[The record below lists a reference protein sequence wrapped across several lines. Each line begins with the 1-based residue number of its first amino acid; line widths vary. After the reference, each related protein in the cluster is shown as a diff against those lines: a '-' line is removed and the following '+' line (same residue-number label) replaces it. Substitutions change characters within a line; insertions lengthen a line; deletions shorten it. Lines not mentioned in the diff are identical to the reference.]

1 MEHTPTNDVPRND
14 ETTEQKD
21 EKKDFSKIMSEFL
34 NSLSDV
40 FPEVSAQINT
50 ACEIN
55 PEEMKEYCKRVYP
68 ERFFDIIYQ
77 NEEIFTD
84 PEINTNFIPNID
96 FKKLWGFSG
105 VSDTTKAT
113 IWKYLQL
120 ITLSVVSEID
130 SDVNFGDTA
139 KLFEA
144 INSDSFKEKLGE
156 TLNNIQSAFVDENGE
171 PTLSETDIP
180 NRDDIHDHLQS
191 MLNGKIGQLANEIA
205 EETAKELDVDM
216 SNPESMTD
224 IFSKVIKN
232 PTKLMGLVKSI
243 GTKLEDKIK
252 SGELKESE
260 LMEEASE
267 MMKNMKN
274 MPGMG
279 DIGKMMS
286 SMGMPGMPGMGGK
299 TKVNMGAMQTKLD
312 ENIKR
317 AKTRERLVE
326 KIDTRKREKTL
337 QEEVNR
343 LKAELMANDSKRM
356 EEMLE
361 MYGDSQEDS
370 KGRPNVNS
378 SGEKKKKK
386 KKNKDKK

>member
-1 MEHTPTNDVPRND
+1 
-14 ETTEQKD
+14 
-21 EKKDFSKIMSEFL
+21 
-34 NSLSDV
+34 
-40 FPEVSAQINT
+40 
-50 ACEIN
+50 
-55 PEEMKEYCKRVYP
+55 
-68 ERFFDIIYQ
+68 
-77 NEEIFTD
+77 
-84 PEINTNFIPNID
+84 
-96 FKKLWGFSG
+96 
-105 VSDTTKAT
+105 
-113 IWKYLQL
+113 
-120 ITLSVVSEID
+120 
-130 SDVNFGDTA
+130 
-139 KLFEA
+139 
-144 INSDSFKEKLGE
+144 
-156 TLNNIQSAFVDENGE
+156 
-171 PTLSETDIP
+171 
-180 NRDDIHDHLQS
+180 
-191 MLNGKIGQLANEIA
+191 
-205 EETAKELDVDM
+205 
-216 SNPESMTD
+216 
-224 IFSKVIKN
+224 
-232 PTKLMGLVKSI
+232 MGLVKSI

-343 LKAELMANDSKRM
+343 LKAELMATDSKRM

-386 KKNKDKK
+386 KKKKDKK